1 VIRRRHRLRELH
13 FHHQPS
19 LDLAGEEVPL
29 NALRPGEKG
38 VVIGIVGGRGM
49 LARMTSLGFVPGTQV
64 VLLQNYR
71 HGPIIVQ
78 AHDARIALGRG
89 IAGRIRMRRSET

>member
-1 VIRRRHRLRELH
+1 MRRRRRLRELH
-13 FHHQPS
+13 LHHQPS
-19 LDLAGEEVPL
+19 LDQTGEVSL
-29 NALRPGEKG
+29 SALRTGEKG

-49 LARMTSLGFVPGTQV
+49 LVRMASLGFVPGTQV
-64 VLLQNYR
+64 VILQNFR

-89 IAGRIRMRRSET
+89 IARRIQMRRSEA